1 MDRQTTFLLALA
13 LLVAAGIVV
22 SACGWILLAR
32 DRRAN
37 REVGPDDGAA
47 AGPPDVSDGGADAR
61 DSGTPAAAGPT
72 SAPD

>member
-32 DRRAN
+32 DRRAHGDAPASGDAAPE
-37 REVGPDDGAA
+37 RPTPD
-47 AGPPDVSDGGADAR
+47 
-61 DSGTPAAAGPT
+61 
-72 SAPD
+72 